1 MKRNK
6 MKQIASMGLALSLCA
21 AFGLSGTALAYT
33 TKDATIDY
41 SKTASLTITKYD
53 LTAATQAGV
62 STSGLVSTGKENT
75 EAETML
81 QDYTLGGVEFTYLR
95 LGGIDMYSD
104 QDATNAT
111 IQVIYGVDNEAVRDT
126 LGLTEEDVVKTE
138 DGIPWYTSDTL
149 IDALEEQLAANRR
162 ATKDALE
169 AEANQSGTAMALT
182 DDITGTTSVDGL
194 DLGLYLVV
202 ETEVPENVTSTVNPW
217 LVSLPMTDTETGD
230 GWFYDVTVYPKNET
244 GNPTLEKEVSDLAHG
259 VSFSGDIDALGY
271 RDVATGSTGDV
282 MGYRYLSTLPTI
294 TSDATQLTQYR
305 FEDKLSPGLEYNQN
319 DVIVCWYESYE
330 EAQKDYT
337 IAMPDTP
344 ATQGANA
351 AEIWECNEYGVGTY
365 FDVTYGTLDDGS
377 TTMTL
382 QFNEAGLE
390 RINTPVDNNQQEGR
404 YSDWTCVVYYTATIN
419 STEDMILGDEGNPNT
434 VTLTWERT
442 SQGYIDTL
450 TDEAKVYSYGVHL
463 TKKFTAGGTNFEAV
477 QFIAQNVTN
486 ATGTYYVVA
495 EANPKAGVY
504 YATGTTTNVDEATR
518 MTPDETGH
526 LYLYGLEED
535 TYQITET
542 QTDPDYNLLEDVI
555 TVDIDTKYTPGVQ
568 VGSLTAT
575 AKVDGYAA
583 TMEAMGDSGNA
594 LVPLTVLNTRGFD
607 MPETG
612 GTGTMVTTVLGI
624 VLAGGM
630 LTVSIVLLFKRHVL
644 DKK

>member
-6 MKQIASMGLALSLCA
+6 RKQIASMGLALSLCA
-21 AFGLSGTALAYT
+21 ALGLSGTALAYT
-33 TKDATIDY
+33 TEDATIDY

-53 LTAATQAGV
+53 ITAATQAGV

-126 LGLTEEDVVKTE
+126 LGLSDDDVVKTE

-149 IDALEEQLAANRR
+149 IDALEEQLTANRR
-162 ATKDALE
+162 ATKDTLE

-244 GNPTLEKEVSDLAHG
+244 GNPTLEKEVADLAHG
-259 VSFSGDIDALGY
+259 VSFSGDMDALGY

-294 TSDATQLTQYR
+294 TSNATQLTQYR

-344 ATQGANA
+344 ATQGTNA

-390 RINTPVDNNQQEGR
+390 RINTPVDNSQQEGR
-404 YSDWTCVVYYTATIN
+404 YSDWTCVVYYTAKIN

-442 SQGYIDTL
+442 SQDYIDTL
-450 TDEAKVYSYGVHL
+450 TDEAKVYSYGIHL

-535 TYQITET
+535 TYQLTET

-568 VGSLTAT
+568 VGFLTAT

-612 GTGTMVTTVLGI
+612 GTGTMVPTVLGI

-630 LTVSIVLLFKRHVL
+630 LTVSIILLFKRKHEMQ
-644 DKK
+644 K

>member
-6 MKQIASMGLALSLCA
+6 RKQIVSMGLALSLCA
-21 AFGLSGTALAYT
+21 AFGLTGTALAYT
-33 TKDATIDY
+33 TEDATIDY

-319 DVIVCWYESYE
+319 DVIVCWYESYQ

-390 RINTPVDNNQQEGR
+390 RINTPVDNSQQEGR

-630 LTVSIVLLFKRHVL
+630 LTVSIILLFKRKHEMQ
-644 DKK
+644 K

>member
-1 MKRNK
+1 
-6 MKQIASMGLALSLCA
+6 MKQKMHRFTAMGLALCA
-21 AFGLSGTALAYT
+21 ALGLSGTALAYT
-33 TKDATIDY
+33 PQIATIDY
-41 SKTASLTITKYD
+41 GRTASLTITKYD

-126 LGLTEEDVVKTE
+126 LGLTEEDEVKTE

-294 TSDATQLTQYR
+294 TSSATQLTQYR
-305 FEDKLSPGLEYNQN
+305 FEDKLSPSLEYNQN

-390 RINTPVDNNQQEGR
+390 RINTPVDNSQQEGR

-419 STEDMILGDEGNPNT
+419 STEDMSLGDEGNPNA

-442 SQGYIDTL
+442 SEDYIDTL
-450 TDEAKVYSYGVHL
+450 TDEAKVYSYGIHL
-463 TKKFTAGGTNFEAV
+463 TKKFTAGGTNFDAV

>member
-6 MKQIASMGLALSLCA
+6 IKQIVSMGLALSLCA

-33 TKDATIDY
+33 TEDATIDY

-75 EAETML
+75 EAESML

-111 IQVIYGVDNEAVRDT
+111 IQVIYGVDNETVRHT

-138 DGIPWYTSDTL
+138 EGIPWYTSDTL
-149 IDALEEQLAANRR
+149 IDALEEQLTANRR
-162 ATKDALE
+162 ATKDTLE

-294 TSDATQLTQYR
+294 TSNATQLTQYR
-305 FEDKLSPGLEYNQN
+305 FEDKLSRGLEYNQS

-337 IAMPDTP
+337 IAMPDIP

-365 FDVTYGTLDDGS
+365 FDVTYGTMDDGS

-390 RINTPVDNNQQEGR
+390 RINTPVDNSQQEGR
-404 YSDWTCVVYYTATIN
+404 YSDWTCVVYYNATIN

-442 SQGYIDTL
+442 SQDYIDNL
-450 TDEAKVYSYGVHL
+450 TDEAKVYSYGIHL
-463 TKKFTAGGTNFEAV
+463 TKKFTAGGTNFDAV

-486 ATGTYYVVA
+486 VTGNYYVVA
-495 EANPKAGVY
+495 EANPAKGVY

-535 TYQITET
+535 TYQLTET

-594 LVPLTVLNTRGFD
+594 LVTLTVLNTRGFD

-630 LTVSIVLLFKRHVL
+630 LTVSIILLFKRKHEMQ
-644 DKK
+644 K

>member
-6 MKQIASMGLALSLCA
+6 RKQIASMGLALSLCA

-33 TKDATIDY
+33 TEDATIDY

-95 LGGIDMYSD
+95 LGGINMYSD

-149 IDALEEQLAANRR
+149 IDALEEQLTANRR

-169 AEANQSGTAMALT
+169 AEASQSGTAMALT

-294 TSDATQLTQYR
+294 TSNATQLTQYR
-305 FEDKLSPGLEYNQN
+305 FEDMLSPGLEYNQN

-344 ATQGANA
+344 ATQGTNA

-382 QFNEAGLE
+382 QFNEAGLG
-390 RINTPVDNNQQEGR
+390 RINTPVDNSQQEGR
-404 YSDWTCVVYYTATIN
+404 YSDWTCVVYYTAKIN

-442 SQGYIDTL
+442 SQDNIDTL
-450 TDEAKVYSYGVHL
+450 TDEAKVYSYGIHL

-518 MTPDETGH
+518 MIPDETGH

-535 TYQITET
+535 TYQLTET

-568 VGSLTAT
+568 VGSLTAA

-583 TMEAMGDSGNA
+583 TMEAVGDSGNA

-630 LTVSIVLLFKRHVL
+630 LTVSIILLFKRKHEMQ
-644 DKK
+644 K

>member
-6 MKQIASMGLALSLCA
+6 RKQIVSMGLALSLCA

-33 TKDATIDY
+33 TEDATIDY

-126 LGLTEEDVVKTE
+126 LGLTEEDEVKTE

-294 TSDATQLTQYR
+294 TSSATQLTQYR
-305 FEDKLSPGLEYNQN
+305 FEDKLSPSLEYNQN

-390 RINTPVDNNQQEGR
+390 RINTPVDNSQQEGR

-419 STEDMILGDEGNPNT
+419 STEDMILGDEGNPNA

-442 SQGYIDTL
+442 SEDYIDTL
-450 TDEAKVYSYGVHL
+450 TDEAKVYSYGIHL
-463 TKKFTAGGTNFEAV
+463 TKKFTAGGTNFDAV

>member
-1 MKRNK
+1 MKNNK
-6 MKQIASMGLALSLCA
+6 MNRFAAMGLALCTVL
-21 AFGLSGTALAYT
+21 GLSGTALAYT
-33 TKDATIDY
+33 PQDATIDY
-41 SKTASLTITKYD
+41 GRTASLTITKYD

-62 STSGLVSTGKENT
+62 STGGLVSTGKGNP

-111 IQVIYGVDNEAVRDT
+111 VQVIYGVDNEDVRDT
-126 LGLTEEDVVKTE
+126 LGLTSEDVVKME
-138 DGIPWYTSDTL
+138 GGIPWYTSDTL
-149 IDALEEQLAANRR
+149 IDALEEQFTANRR

-169 AEANQSGTAMALT
+169 AEANQSGTAMSLT
-182 DDITGTTSVDGL
+182 DDIAGTTSVDGL
-194 DLGLYLVV
+194 ELGLYLVV

-244 GNPTLEKEVSDLAHG
+244 GNPTLEKEVADLAHG

-271 RDVATGSTGDV
+271 QDVATGSTGDV
-282 MGYRYLSTLPTI
+282 MGYRYLSTLPSI
-294 TSDATQLTQYR
+294 TSSATQLTQYR

-319 DVIVCWYESYE
+319 DVMVCWYESYE

-344 ATQGANA
+344 ATQGTNA

-365 FDVTYGTLDDGS
+365 FDVTYDILDDGS

-390 RINTPVDNNQQEGR
+390 RINTPVDNSQQEGR
-404 YSDWTCVVYYTATIN
+404 YSDWTCVVYYTAKIN

-442 SQGYIDTL
+442 SQDYIDTL
-450 TDEAKVYSYGVHL
+450 TDEAKVYSYGIHL
-463 TKKFTAGGTNFEAV
+463 TKKFSAGGTNFDAV

-486 ATGTYYVVA
+486 ATGNYYVVA
-495 EANPKAGVY
+495 EANPEKGVY

-535 TYQITET
+535 TYQLTET
-542 QTDPDYNLLEDVI
+542 QTDSDYNLLEDVI
-555 TVDIDTKYTPGVQ
+555 SVNIDTKYTPGVQ
-568 VGSLTAT
+568 VGTLTAT
-575 AKVDGYAA
+575 ATVDGYSA
-583 TMEAMGDSGNA
+583 TMESMEDSGNA
-594 LVPLTVLNTRGFD
+594 LVPLTVLNTRNFD
-607 MPETG
+607 MPKTG
-612 GTGTMVTTVLGI
+612 GTGTMVTTVVGI
-624 VLAGGM
+624 ILAG
-630 LTVSIVLLFKRHVL
+630 ILLALSLFLLWKRKI
-644 DKK
+644 DEKA

>member
-33 TKDATIDY
+33 TEDATIDY

-111 IQVIYGVDNEAVRDT
+111 IQVIYGVDNEAVRNT

-149 IDALEEQLAANRR
+149 IDALEEQLGANRR

-230 GWFYDVTVYPKNET
+230 GWFYDVTVYPKNQT

-294 TSDATQLTQYR
+294 TSSATQLTQYR

-330 EAQKDYT
+330 LAQKDYT

-390 RINTPVDNNQQEGR
+390 RINTPVDNSQQEGR

-442 SQGYIDTL
+442 SQDYIDTL
-450 TDEAKVYSYGVHL
+450 TDEAKVYSYGIHL

-607 MPETG
+607 MPGMG

-630 LTVSIVLLFKRHVL
+630 LTVSIILLFKRKHEMQ
-644 DKK
+644 K

>member
-1 MKRNK
+1 MKRKK
-6 MKQIASMGLALSLCA
+6 MYRFAAMGLALCA
-21 AFGLSGTALAYT
+21 ALGLSRTALAYT
-33 TKDATIDY
+33 TEDATIDY
-41 SKTASLTITKYD
+41 GRTASLTVTKYD

-62 STSGLVSTGKENT
+62 STGGLVSTGKENL

-81 QDYTLGGVEFTYLR
+81 QDYTLGGVEFSYLR

-111 IQVIYGVDNEAVRDT
+111 VQVIYGVDNEDVRDA
-126 LGLTEEDVVKTE
+126 LGLTSQNVVKTE

-149 IDALEEQLAANRR
+149 IDALEEQLTANRR

-169 AEANQSGTAMALT
+169 AEINQSGTAMPLT
-182 DDITGTTSVDGL
+182 DDITGTTSVGGL
-194 DLGLYLVV
+194 ELGLYLVV
-202 ETEVPENVTSTVNPW
+202 ETQVPENVTSTVNPF
-217 LVSLPMTDTETGD
+217 LVSLPMTDTQTGD
-230 GWFYDVTVYPKNET
+230 GWFYDVKVYPKNET
-244 GNPTLEKEVSDLAHG
+244 GNPTLEKEVADLAHG

-271 RDVATGSTGDV
+271 QDVATGSTGDV

-294 TSDATQLTQYR
+294 TSNATQLTQYR

-337 IAMPDTP
+337 IALPDTP
-344 ATQGANA
+344 ATQGTNA

-382 QFNEAGLE
+382 LFNEAGLE
-390 RINTPVDNNQQEGR
+390 RINTPLDNGQQEGR
-404 YSDWTCVVYYTATIN
+404 YSDWTCVVYYTAKIN

-442 SQGYIDTL
+442 SRGYIDTL
-450 TDEAKVYSYGVHL
+450 TDEARVYSYGIHL
-463 TKKFTAGGTNFEAV
+463 TKKFSAGGTNFEAV
-477 QFIAQNVTN
+477 QFIVQNVTN
-486 ATGTYYVVA
+486 VTGYYYVVA
-495 EANPKAGVY
+495 EANPAKGVY

-535 TYQITET
+535 TYQLTET
-542 QTDPDYNLLEDVI
+542 QTDAGYTLLEDVI
-555 TVDIDTKYTPGVQ
+555 TVNIDTKYTPGVQ
-568 VGSLTAT
+568 VGALTAT
-575 AKVDGYAA
+575 TTVDGYSA
-583 TMEAMGDSGNA
+583 TMESMGDSGNA
-594 LVPLTVLNTRGFD
+594 LVPLTVLNTRDFD
-607 MPETG
+607 MPKTG
-612 GTGTMVTTVLGI
+612 GTGTMVTTVVGI
-624 VLAGGM
+624 VLAGIM
-630 LTVSIVLLFKRHVL
+630 LTLSIFLLWKRKN
-644 DKK
+644 DEKA

>member
-6 MKQIASMGLALSLCA
+6 RKQIASMGLALSLCA
-21 AFGLSGTALAYT
+21 ALGLSGTALAYT

-111 IQVIYGVDNEAVRDT
+111 IQVIYGVDNEAVRHT
-126 LGLTEEDVVKTE
+126 LGLTDDDVVKTE

-149 IDALEEQLAANRR
+149 VDALEEQLTANRR

-169 AEANQSGTAMALT
+169 AEANQSGTAMPLT

-194 DLGLYLVV
+194 ELGLYLVV
-202 ETEVPENVTSTVNPW
+202 ETEVPENVTSTVNPF
-217 LVSLPMTDTETGD
+217 LVSLPMTDTQTAD
-230 GWFYDVTVYPKNET
+230 GWFYDIHVYPKNET
-244 GNPTLEKEVSDLAHG
+244 GNPTLEKEVADLAHG
-259 VSFSGDIDALGY
+259 VSFSGDMNALGY

-294 TSDATQLTQYR
+294 TSNATQLTQYR
-305 FEDKLSPGLEYNQN
+305 FEDKLSPGLEYNQH

-382 QFNEAGLE
+382 QFNEAGLK
-390 RINTPVDNNQQEGR
+390 RINTPVDNSQQEGR
-404 YSDWTCVVYYTATIN
+404 CSDWTCVVYYTATIN
-419 STEDMILGDEGNPNT
+419 RTEDMILGDEGNPNT

-442 SQGYIDTL
+442 SQDYIDTL
-450 TDEAKVYSYGVHL
+450 TDEAKVYSYGIHL
-463 TKKFTAGGTNFEAV
+463 TKKFTAGGTNFDAV

-486 ATGTYYVVA
+486 ATGIYYVVA

-535 TYQITET
+535 TYQLTET
-542 QTDPDYNLLEDVI
+542 QTDPNYNLLEDVI
-555 TVDIDTKYTPGVQ
+555 TVDIDTKYTHGVQ

-583 TMEAMGDSGNA
+583 NMEAMGDGGNA

-630 LTVSIVLLFKRHVL
+630 LTVSIILLFKRKHEMQ
-644 DKK
+644 K

>member
-6 MKQIASMGLALSLCA
+6 IKQIVSMGLALSLCA

-33 TKDATIDY
+33 TEDATIDY

-75 EAETML
+75 EAESML

-111 IQVIYGVDNEAVRDT
+111 IQVIYGVDNETVRHT

-138 DGIPWYTSDTL
+138 EGIPWYTSDTL
-149 IDALEEQLAANRR
+149 IDALEEQLTANRR
-162 ATKDALE
+162 ATKDTLE

-294 TSDATQLTQYR
+294 TSNATQLTQYR
-305 FEDKLSPGLEYNQN
+305 FEDKLSRGSEYNQS

-337 IAMPDTP
+337 IAMPDIP

-365 FDVTYGTLDDGS
+365 FDVTYGTMDDGS

-390 RINTPVDNNQQEGR
+390 RINTPVDNSQQEGR
-404 YSDWTCVVYYTATIN
+404 YSDWTCVVYYNATIN

-442 SQGYIDTL
+442 SQDYIDNL
-450 TDEAKVYSYGVHL
+450 TDEAKVYSYGIHL
-463 TKKFTAGGTNFEAV
+463 TKKFTAGGTNFDAV

-486 ATGTYYVVA
+486 VTGNYYVVA
-495 EANPKAGVY
+495 EANPAKGVY

-535 TYQITET
+535 TYQLTET

-594 LVPLTVLNTRGFD
+594 LVTLTVLNTRGFD

-630 LTVSIVLLFKRHVL
+630 LTVSIILLFKRKHEMQ
-644 DKK
+644 K

>member
-1 MKRNK
+1 MKNNK
-6 MKQIASMGLALSLCA
+6 MNRFAAMGLALCTVL
-21 AFGLSGTALAYT
+21 GLSGTALAYT
-33 TKDATIDY
+33 PQDATIDY
-41 SKTASLTITKYD
+41 GRTASLTITKYD

-62 STSGLVSTGKENT
+62 STGGLVSTGKENP

-111 IQVIYGVDNEAVRDT
+111 VQVIYGVDNEDVRDT
-126 LGLTEEDVVKTE
+126 LGLTSEDVVKME
-138 DGIPWYTSDTL
+138 GGIPWYTSDTL
-149 IDALEEQLAANRR
+149 IDALEEQLTANRR

-169 AEANQSGTAMALT
+169 AEANQSGTAMSLT
-182 DDITGTTSVDGL
+182 DDIAGTTSVDGL
-194 DLGLYLVV
+194 ELGLYLVV

-230 GWFYDVTVYPKNET
+230 GWFYDVTVYPKNQT
-244 GNPTLEKEVSDLAHG
+244 GNPTLEKEVADLAHG

-271 RDVATGSTGDV
+271 QDVATGSTGDV
-282 MGYRYLSTLPTI
+282 MGYRYLSTLPSI
-294 TSDATQLTQYR
+294 TSSATQLTQYR

-319 DVIVCWYESYE
+319 DVMVCWYESYE

-344 ATQGANA
+344 ATQGTNA

-365 FDVTYGTLDDGS
+365 FDVSYSNGSDGS
-377 TTMTL
+377 TMMTL

-390 RINTPVDNNQQEGR
+390 RINTPVDNSQQEGR
-404 YSDWTCVVYYTATIN
+404 YSDWTCVVYYTAKIN

-442 SQGYIDTL
+442 SQDYIDTL
-450 TDEAKVYSYGVHL
+450 TDEAKVYSYGIHL
-463 TKKFTAGGTNFEAV
+463 TKKFSAGGTNFDAV

-486 ATGTYYVVA
+486 VTGSYYVVA
-495 EANPKAGVY
+495 EANPAKGVY

-535 TYQITET
+535 TYQLTET

-575 AKVDGYAA
+575 ATVDGYSA
-583 TMEAMGDSGNA
+583 TMESMEDSGNA
-594 LVPLTVLNTRGFD
+594 LVPLTVLNTRNFD
-607 MPETG
+607 MPKTG
-612 GTGTMVTTVLGI
+612 GTGTMVTTVVGI
-624 VLAGGM
+624 ILAG
-630 LTVSIVLLFKRHVL
+630 ILLALSLFLLWKRKI
-644 DKK
+644 DEKA

>member
-33 TKDATIDY
+33 TEDATIDY

-230 GWFYDVTVYPKNET
+230 GWFYDVTIYPKNET

-294 TSDATQLTQYR
+294 TSSATQLTQYR

-319 DVIVCWYESYE
+319 DLIVCWYESYE

-390 RINTPVDNNQQEGR
+390 RINTPVDNSQQEGR

-442 SQGYIDTL
+442 SEDYIDTL
-450 TDEAKVYSYGVHL
+450 TDEAKVYSYGIHL
-463 TKKFTAGGTNFEAV
+463 TKKFTAGGTNFDAV

-630 LTVSIVLLFKRHVL
+630 LTVSIILLFKRKHEMQ
-644 DKK
+644 K

>member
-1 MKRNK
+1 

-21 AFGLSGTALAYT
+21 AFGLPGTALAYT
-33 TKDATIDY
+33 TEDATIDY

-111 IQVIYGVDNEAVRDT
+111 IQVIYGVDNEAVRHT

-138 DGIPWYTSDTL
+138 EGIPWYTSDTL
-149 IDALEEQLAANRR
+149 IDALEEQLTANRR

-259 VSFSGDIDALGY
+259 VSFSGDVDALGY
-271 RDVATGSTGDV
+271 QDVATGRTGDV

-294 TSDATQLTQYR
+294 TSNATQLTQYR
-305 FEDKLSPGLEYNQN
+305 FEDILSPGLEYNQN

-365 FDVTYGTLDDGS
+365 FDVTYGTLDGGS

-390 RINTPVDNNQQEGR
+390 RINTPVDNSQQEGR

-419 STEDMILGDEGNPNT
+419 STEDMILGDDGNPNS

-442 SQGYIDTL
+442 SQDYIDTL
-450 TDEAKVYSYGVHL
+450 TDEAKVYSYGIHL

-495 EANPKAGVY
+495 EANPEAGVY

-526 LYLYGLEED
+526 LYLCGLEED
-535 TYQITET
+535 TYQLTET

-555 TVDIDTKYTPGVQ
+555 TVDINTQYTPGVR

>member
-1 MKRNK
+1 MNGKRNHF
-6 MKQIASMGLALSLCA
+6 IAMGLALCA
-21 AFGLSGTALAYT
+21 ALGLSGTALAYT
-33 TKDATIDY
+33 PQDATIDY
-41 SKTASLTITKYD
+41 GRTASLTVTKYD
-53 LTAATQAGV
+53 LAAVAQAGV
-62 STSGLVSTGKENT
+62 STGGLVSTGKENL

-111 IQVIYGVDNEAVRDT
+111 VQVIYGVDNEDVRDA
-126 LGLTEEDVVKTE
+126 LGLTSQDVVKTE
-138 DGIPWYTSDTL
+138 GGIPWYTSDTL
-149 IDALEEQLAANRR
+149 IDALEEQLTANRR

-169 AEANQSGTAMALT
+169 AEVNQSGTAMPLT
-182 DDITGTTSVDGL
+182 DDITGTTTVDGL
-194 DLGLYLVV
+194 ELGLYLVV

-217 LVSLPMTDTETGD
+217 LVSLPMTDAETGD

-244 GNPTLEKEVSDLAHG
+244 GNPTLEKEVADLAHG

-294 TSDATQLTQYR
+294 TSNATQLTQYR

-319 DVIVCWYESYE
+319 NVIVCWYESYE

-337 IAMPDTP
+337 VAMPDTP
-344 ATQGANA
+344 ATQGTNA

-365 FDVTYGTLDDGS
+365 FDVTYGTMDDGS

-390 RINTPVDNNQQEGR
+390 RINTPVDNSQQEGR
-404 YSDWTCVVYYTATIN
+404 YSDWTCVVYYTAKIN

-442 SQGYIDTL
+442 SQDYIDTL
-450 TDEAKVYSYGVHL
+450 TDEAKVYSYGIYL
-463 TKKFTAGGTNFEAV
+463 TKKFTAGGTNFDAV

-486 ATGTYYVVA
+486 VTGNYYVVA
-495 EANPKAGVY
+495 EANPAKGVY

-518 MTPDETGH
+518 MTPDESGH

-535 TYQITET
+535 TYQLTET
-542 QTDPDYNLLEDVI
+542 QTDAGYTLLEDVI

-568 VGSLTAT
+568 VGTLTAT
-575 AKVDGYAA
+575 ATVDGYSAA
-583 TMEAMGDSGNA
+583 MGSMGDSGNA
-594 LVPLTVLNTRGFD
+594 LIPLTVLNTHDFD

-612 GTGTMVTTVLGI
+612 GTGTMVNTVLGI
-624 VLAGGM
+624 VLAGIM
-630 LTVSIVLLFKRHVL
+630 LTLSIFLLWQRKN
-644 DKK
+644 DEKA

>member
-1 MKRNK
+1 MKWNQNRFT
-6 MKQIASMGLALSLCA
+6 AMGLALCA
-21 AFGLSGTALAYT
+21 ALGLSGTALAYPPQ
-33 TKDATIDY
+33 DATIDY
-41 SKTASLTITKYD
+41 GRTASLTVTKYD

-62 STSGLVSTGKENT
+62 STGGLVSTGKENH

-104 QDATNAT
+104 QDAANAT
-111 IQVIYGVDNEAVRDT
+111 VQVIYGVDNEDVRDT
-126 LGLTEEDVVKTE
+126 LGLTSEDVVKTE
-138 DGIPWYTSDTL
+138 GGIPWYTPDTL
-149 IDALEEQLAANRR
+149 MDALEEQLTANRR

-169 AEANQSGTAMALT
+169 AEANQSGTAMPLT

-194 DLGLYLVV
+194 ELGLYLVV
-202 ETEVPENVTSTVNPW
+202 ETEVPENVISTVNPF
-217 LVSLPMTDTETGD
+217 LVSLPMTDTQTAD
-230 GWFYDVTVYPKNET
+230 GWFYDVHVYPKNET
-244 GNPTLEKEVSDLAHG
+244 GNPTLEKEVADLAHG
-259 VSFSGDIDALGY
+259 ISFSGDIDGLGY

-294 TSDATQLTQYR
+294 TSNATQLTQYR
-305 FEDKLSPGLEYNQN
+305 FEDILSPGLEYNQN

-330 EAQKDYT
+330 AAQKDYT
-337 IAMPDTP
+337 VATPNTP

-351 AEIWECNEYGVGTY
+351 VETWECNEKGQGTY
-365 FDVTYGTLDDGS
+365 FDVSYMSGSDGS
-377 TTMTL
+377 TMMTL
-382 QFNEAGLE
+382 QFNQAGLE
-390 RINTPVDNNQQEGR
+390 RINTPVDNSQQEGR
-404 YSDWTCVVYYTATIN
+404 YSDWTCVVYYTARIN

-442 SQGYIDTL
+442 SQDYIDTL
-450 TDEAKVYSYGVHL
+450 TDEAKVYSYGIHL
-463 TKKFTAGGTNFEAV
+463 TKKFSAGGTNFDAV

-486 ATGTYYVVA
+486 VTDNYYVVA
-495 EANPKAGVY
+495 EANPAKGVY

-535 TYQITET
+535 TYQLTET
-542 QTDPDYNLLEDVI
+542 QTDAGYTLLEDVI

-575 AKVDGYAA
+575 ATVDGFSA

-607 MPETG
+607 LPETG
-612 GTGTMVTTVLGI
+612 GKGTMVTTVVGI
-624 VLAGGM
+624 VLASGM
-630 LTVSIVLLFKRHVL
+630 LTGCIALRYWKRKGEL
-644 DKK
+644 DEKK

>member
-33 TKDATIDY
+33 TEDATIDY

-149 IDALEEQLAANRR
+149 IDALEEQLTANRR

-217 LVSLPMTDTETGD
+217 LVSLPTTDTETGD

-294 TSDATQLTQYR
+294 TSNATQLTQYR
-305 FEDKLSPGLEYNQN
+305 FVDILSPGLEYNQN

-330 EAQKDYT
+330 QAQKDYT

-390 RINTPVDNNQQEGR
+390 RINTPVDNSQQEGR
-404 YSDWTCVVYYTATIN
+404 CSDWTCVVYYTATIN

-442 SQGYIDTL
+442 SQDYIDTL
-450 TDEAKVYSYGVHL
+450 TDEAKVYSYGIHL
-463 TKKFTAGGTNFEAV
+463 TKKFTAGGTNFDAV

-504 YATGTTTNVDEATR
+504 YATGTTTNVEEATR
-518 MTPDETGH
+518 MTPDDTGH

-535 TYQITET
+535 TYQLTET

-630 LTVSIVLLFKRHVL
+630 LTVSIILLFKRKHEMQ
-644 DKK
+644 K

>member
-33 TKDATIDY
+33 TEDATIDY

-126 LGLTEEDVVKTE
+126 LGLTDEDVVKTE

-244 GNPTLEKEVSDLAHG
+244 GNPTLEKEVYDLAHG

-294 TSDATQLTQYR
+294 TSSATQLTQYC

-344 ATQGANA
+344 ATQGTNA

-390 RINTPVDNNQQEGR
+390 RINTPVDNSQQEGR

-442 SQGYIDTL
+442 SQDYIDTL
-450 TDEAKVYSYGVHL
+450 TDEAKVYSYGIHL

-495 EANPKAGVY
+495 EANSEAGVY

-555 TVDIDTKYTPGVQ
+555 TVDIDTKYSPGVQ

-575 AKVDGYAA
+575 SKVDGYAA
-583 TMEAMGDSGNA
+583 TMEAMGESGNA

-612 GTGTMVTTVLGI
+612 GSGTMVTTVLGI

-630 LTVSIVLLFKRHVL
+630 LTVSIILLFKRKHEMQ
-644 DKK
+644 K

>member
-1 MKRNK
+1 MKRKK
-6 MKQIASMGLALSLCA
+6 MYRFAAMGLALCA
-21 AFGLSGTALAYT
+21 ALGLSRTALAYT
-33 TKDATIDY
+33 TEDATIDY
-41 SKTASLTITKYD
+41 GRTASLTVTKYD

-62 STSGLVSTGKENT
+62 STGGLVSTGKENL

-81 QDYTLGGVEFTYLR
+81 QDYTLGGVEFSYLR

-111 IQVIYGVDNEAVRDT
+111 VQVIYGVDNEDVRDA
-126 LGLTEEDVVKTE
+126 LGLTSQNVVKTE

-149 IDALEEQLAANRR
+149 IDALEEQLTANRR

-169 AEANQSGTAMALT
+169 AEINQSGTAMPLT
-182 DDITGTTSVDGL
+182 DDITGTTSVGGL
-194 DLGLYLVV
+194 ELGLYLVV
-202 ETEVPENVTSTVNPW
+202 ETQVPENVTSTVNPF
-217 LVSLPMTDTETGD
+217 LVSLPMTDTQTGD
-230 GWFYDVTVYPKNET
+230 GWFYDVKVYPKNET
-244 GNPTLEKEVSDLAHG
+244 GNPTLEKEVADLAHG

-271 RDVATGSTGDV
+271 QDVATGSTGDV

-294 TSDATQLTQYR
+294 TSNATQLTQYR

-337 IAMPDTP
+337 IALPDTP
-344 ATQGANA
+344 ATQGTNA

-382 QFNEAGLE
+382 LFNEAGLE
-390 RINTPVDNNQQEGR
+390 RINTPLDNGQQEGR
-404 YSDWTCVVYYTATIN
+404 YSDWTCVVYYTAKIN
-419 STEDMILGDEGNPNT
+419 STEDMILGDQGNPNT

-442 SQGYIDTL
+442 SQDYVDTL
-450 TDEAKVYSYGVHL
+450 TDEAKVYSYGIHL
-463 TKKFTAGGTNFEAV
+463 TKKFSAGGTNFDAV

-486 ATGTYYVVA
+486 VTGNYYVVA
-495 EANPKAGVY
+495 EANPAKGVY

-535 TYQITET
+535 TYQLTET
-542 QTDPDYNLLEDVI
+542 QTDAGYTLLEDVI
-555 TVDIDTKYTPGVQ
+555 TVNIDTKYTPGVQ
-568 VGSLTAT
+568 VGTLTAT
-575 AKVDGYAA
+575 TTVDGYSV
-583 TMEAMGDSGNA
+583 TMESMGDSGNA
-594 LVPLTVLNTRGFD
+594 LVPLTVLNTRDFD
-607 MPETG
+607 MPKTG
-612 GTGTMVTTVLGI
+612 GTGTMVTTVVGI
-624 VLAGGM
+624 VLAGIM
-630 LTVSIVLLFKRHVL
+630 LTLSIFLLWKRKN
-644 DKK
+644 DEKA

>member
-33 TKDATIDY
+33 TEDATIDY

-62 STSGLVSTGKENT
+62 STSGLISTGKENT

-111 IQVIYGVDNEAVRDT
+111 IQVIYGVDNEEVRDT

-169 AEANQSGTAMALT
+169 AEANQIGTAMALT

-259 VSFSGDIDALGY
+259 VSFSGDVDVLGY

-294 TSDATQLTQYR
+294 TSNATQLTQYR
-305 FEDKLSPGLEYNQN
+305 FEDILSPGLEYNQN

-344 ATQGANA
+344 ATQGTNA

-382 QFNEAGLE
+382 QFNEAGLK
-390 RINTPVDNNQQEGR
+390 RINTPVDNSQQEGR
-404 YSDWTCVVYYTATIN
+404 YSDWTCVVYYNATIN
-419 STEDMILGDEGNPNT
+419 SSEDMILGDEGNPNT

-442 SQGYIDTL
+442 SQDYIDTL
-450 TDEAKVYSYGVHL
+450 TDEAKVYSYGIHL
-463 TKKFTAGGTNFEAV
+463 TKKFSAGGTNFDAV

-486 ATGTYYVVA
+486 VTGNYYVVA
-495 EANPKAGVY
+495 EANPAKGVY

-535 TYQITET
+535 AYQLTET

-575 AKVDGYAA
+575 AKVDSYAA
-583 TMEAMGDSGNA
+583 TMEAVGESGNA
-594 LVPLTVLNTRGFD
+594 VVPLTVLNTRGFD

-630 LTVSIVLLFKRHVL
+630 LTVSIILLFKRKHEMQ
-644 DKK
+644 K

>member
-6 MKQIASMGLALSLCA
+6 RKQIASMGLALSLCA

-33 TKDATIDY
+33 TEDATIDY

-149 IDALEEQLAANRR
+149 IDALEGQLAANRR

-344 ATQGANA
+344 ATQGTNA

-390 RINTPVDNNQQEGR
+390 RINTPVDNSQQEGR
-404 YSDWTCVVYYTATIN
+404 YSDWTCVVYYTAKIN

-555 TVDIDTKYTPGVQ
+555 TVDIDTKYTPGMQ

>member
-1 MKRNK
+1 MKRY
-6 MKQIASMGLALSLCA
+6 MKQITNMGLALSLCA

-33 TKDATIDY
+33 TKDATIDH
-41 SKTASLTITKYD
+41 SKKASLTITKYD

-111 IQVIYGVDNEAVRDT
+111 IQVIYGVDNEAVRHT

-149 IDALEEQLAANRR
+149 IDALEEQLTANRR

-169 AEANQSGTAMALT
+169 AEANQSGTAMELT

-294 TSDATQLTQYR
+294 TSSATKLTQYR

-330 EAQKDYT
+330 AAQKDYT
-337 IAMPDTP
+337 IAKPDTP
-344 ATQGANA
+344 ATQGTNA

-390 RINTPVDNNQQEGR
+390 RINTPVDNSQQEGR
-404 YSDWTCVVYYTATIN
+404 YSDWTCVVYYNAKIN

-442 SQGYIDTL
+442 SQDYIDTL
-450 TDEAKVYSYGVHL
+450 TDEAKVYSYGIHL

-526 LYLYGLEED
+526 MYLYGLEED
-535 TYQITET
+535 TYQLTET

-575 AKVDGYAA
+575 AKVDGYTA
-583 TMEAMGDSGNA
+583 TMEAMGNSGNA

-630 LTVSIVLLFKRHVL
+630 LTVSIILLFKRKHEMQ
-644 DKK
+644 K

>member
-6 MKQIASMGLALSLCA
+6 RKQIVSMGLALSLCA

-33 TKDATIDY
+33 TEDATIDY

-126 LGLTEEDVVKTE
+126 LGLTEEDEVKTE

-294 TSDATQLTQYR
+294 TSSATQLIQYR
-305 FEDKLSPGLEYNQN
+305 FEDILSPGLEYNQN

-351 AEIWECNEYGVGTY
+351 AEIWECNEYGIGTY

-390 RINTPVDNNQQEGR
+390 RINTPVDNSQQEGR
-404 YSDWTCVVYYTATIN
+404 YSDWTCVVYYTAKIN

-442 SQGYIDTL
+442 SKGYIDTL
-450 TDEAKVYSYGVHL
+450 SDEATVYSYGIHL
-463 TKKFTAGGTNFEAV
+463 TKKFTAGGTNYDAV

-495 EANPKAGVY
+495 DANPKAGVY

-526 LYLYGLEED
+526 LYLCGLEED
-535 TYQITET
+535 TYQLTET

-575 AKVDGYAA
+575 AKVDGYTA
-583 TMEAMGDSGNA
+583 TMEAMGGSGNA

-630 LTVSIVLLFKRHVL
+630 LTVSIILLFKRKHEMQ
-644 DKK
+644 K

>member
-33 TKDATIDY
+33 TEDATIDY
-41 SKTASLTITKYD
+41 NKTASLTITKYD

-111 IQVIYGVDNEAVRDT
+111 IQVIYGVDNEVVRDT

-149 IDALEEQLAANRR
+149 IDALEEQLTANRR

-294 TSDATQLTQYR
+294 TSNATQLIQYR
-305 FEDKLSPGLEYNQN
+305 FEDILSPGLEYNQN

-351 AEIWECNEYGVGTY
+351 AEIWECNEYGIGTY

-390 RINTPVDNNQQEGR
+390 RINTPVDNSQQEGR
-404 YSDWTCVVYYTATIN
+404 YSDWTCVVYYTAKIN

-442 SQGYIDTL
+442 SQDYIDTL
-450 TDEAKVYSYGVHL
+450 SDEATVYSYGIHL
-463 TKKFTAGGTNFEAV
+463 TKKFTAGGTNYDAV

-495 EANPKAGVY
+495 DANPKAGVY

-526 LYLYGLEED
+526 LYLCGLEED
-535 TYQITET
+535 TYQLTET

-575 AKVDGYAA
+575 AKVDGYTA
-583 TMEAMGDSGNA
+583 TMEAMGGSGNA

-630 LTVSIVLLFKRHVL
+630 LTVSIILLFKRKHEMQ
-644 DKK
+644 K

>member
-33 TKDATIDY
+33 TEDATIDY
-41 SKTASLTITKYD
+41 RNTASLTINKYD

-111 IQVIYGVDNEAVRDT
+111 IQVIYGVDNETVRDT
-126 LGLTEEDVVKTE
+126 LGLTDDDVVKTE

-149 IDALEEQLAANRR
+149 IDALEEQLTANRR

-217 LVSLPMTDTETGD
+217 LVSLPMTDMETGD

-244 GNPTLEKEVSDLAHG
+244 GNPTLEKEVADLAHG
-259 VSFSGDIDALGY
+259 VSFSGDTDALGY

-294 TSDATQLTQYR
+294 TSNATQLTQYR
-305 FEDKLSPGLEYNQN
+305 FEDILSPGLEYNQN

-330 EAQKDYT
+330 EAQKDYI

-344 ATQGANA
+344 ATQGTNA

-382 QFNEAGLE
+382 QFNEAGLK
-390 RINTPVDNNQQEGR
+390 RINTPVDNSQQEGR

-442 SQGYIDTL
+442 SQDYIDTL
-450 TDEAKVYSYGVHL
+450 TDEAKVYSYGIHL

-495 EANPKAGVY
+495 EANPAKGVY

-535 TYQITET
+535 TYQLTET

-555 TVDIDTKYTPGVQ
+555 TVDIDTKYTHGVQ

-583 TMEAMGDSGNA
+583 NMEAMGDSGNA

-630 LTVSIVLLFKRHVL
+630 LTVSIILLFKRKHEMQ
-644 DKK
+644 K